1 MPFCYDFIL
10 VVLFLRLLFLRVKQ
24 QISFLVS
31 LIQTCTCAYY
41 IFLFLMAWLWTHILL
56 LSKLLSTHERALQE
70 QWGTVPSVGSA
81 ALRAHRKTSLAGLNP
96 LWTHRP
102 ARDTSTESLVY
113 NREHRLTQNNSKSF
127 RLLNDENEWK
137 HEDSYC

>member
-1 MPFCYDFIL
+1 MLWFYSCSLVFKTFIFKSETTDFFSGL
-10 VVLFLRLLFLRVKQ
+10 PHTNMHLYVQV
-24 QISFLVS
+24 
-31 LIQTCTCAYY
+31 
-41 IFLFLMAWLWTHILL
+41 FLFLMAWLWTHILL

-113 NREHRLTQNNSKSF
+113 NREHRLTKNNSKSF